1 MFEKHLRDNKL
12 RTWFL
17 LLTSVVLL
25 GVALSAAWA
34 LLGLDIIFL
43 AIAMFFAVVSPWI
56 LYYNSAKIVVHATG
70 AQPATEEG
78 FKQLHNIVEEVCL
91 ASGMPK
97 PKLMYIEDGAPN
109 AFATGRN
116 QNNAVVAVTTG
127 LMEKMNREQLQSVI
141 AHEMAHIANKDM
153 LVSTLA
159 ATISGMII
167 IIANIGLRLSL
178 FARSGRNVHPLI
190 VVVALVGLIAAPIG
204 AALLKAGISR
214 RREQLADYSA
224 AKMLRNPAGMRS
236 ALEVLQGDHTSLRKV
251 SLSTSHLW
259 IDDPNPEGGKEA
271 NWMHKMFST
280 HPPIAERI
288 QAMKELE
295 MKGI

>member
-1 MFEKHLRDNKL
+1 MFEKHLRNNKL

-25 GVALSAAWA
+25 GGALAAAWA
-34 LLGLDIIFL
+34 LLGLDIGFLIVALFL
-43 AIAMFFAVVSPWI
+43 AVISPWI
-56 LYYNSAKIVVHATG
+56 LYYNSAKIVISATG
-70 AQPATEEG
+70 AKPAAEEG

-97 PKLMYIEDGAPN
+97 PKIMYIEDAAPN

-116 QNNAVVAVTTG
+116 PNNAVVAVTTG
-127 LMEKMNREQLQSVI
+127 LLAKMNREQLQSVI
-141 AHEMAHIANKDM
+141 AHEMAHVANKDM

-159 ATISGMII
+159 ATVSGMII
-167 IIANIGLRLSL
+167 IIANISLRLSL
-178 FARSGRNVHPLI
+178 FSRNNNTNPIII
-190 VVVALVGLIAAPIG
+190 VIALVGLIAAPIG

-236 ALEVLQGDHTSLRKV
+236 ALEVLQNDHSSLHKV
-251 SLSTSHLW
+251 SLSTSHMW
-259 IDDPNPEGGKEA
+259 IDDPNPEGAKEA
-271 NWMHKMFST
+271 NLLHRMFST
-280 HPPIAERI
+280 HPPIADRI
-288 QAMKELE
+288 QAMRELE